1 MISRSIVVGVS
12 DRIYNQ
18 RIAALLVPRDT
29 STSQKS
35 SPSLNLEALR
45 KWLALD
51 RGLNMYKI
59 PSLLRIVGPDED
71 IPLTVTDK
79 PIKSKIRDSFFNE
92 AEIASGKVEVWDLAV
107 IEEFGQRPF
116 DWGGI
121 QA

>member
-1 MISRSIVVGVS
+1 
-12 DRIYNQ
+12 
-18 RIAALLVPRDT
+18 
-29 STSQKS
+29 
-35 SPSLNLEALR
+35 
-45 KWLALD
+45 
-51 RGLNMYKI
+51 MYKI